1 MACLKFDTIKK
12 RALDLR
18 VLFSYLTIEAL
29 SHSLSD
35 FTTSR
40 SKSSPILRF
49 YHFVQRKVTT
59 TGHTY
64 DMYGLLTVF
73 KFTVERGAHRG
84 KKKQDNLG
92 IEVGKIGE
100 S

>member
-73 KFTVERGAHRG
+73 KFTVEQGAHRG
-84 KKKQDNLG
+84 KTQDNLG
-92 IEVGKIGE
+92 TKVGKIGE